1 MNQIVVSEK
10 IVGPAMEAMQAGN
23 DVLFAPDLWKSP
35 DELKAIL
42 SNAAAIIVRN
52 QTEITADLIA
62 SSPQLKVI
70 GRAGAGLDNIDLKAA
85 KDAGVI
91 VTFTPHENS
100 ISVAELALG
109 LMLDMARHISCAV
122 HDTREGGWGRQ
133 KFTGIELSGKT
144 LGIVG
149 FGRIGRM
156 VAERA
161 KPFGMKII
169 AHDDFIDP
177 QSEEV
182 KNLDAKMMSLNEL
195 LSQSDFV
202 STHVPLLPET
212 KHLFSYDRFCQMKPT
227 AFFLNTSRGGVVHE
241 AGLTKALE
249 EKQIAGAA
257 LDVRETEPPTA
268 NPLSKMK
275 NVILTPHIA
284 AFTEEAQVRVVTT
297 VCRDVVTVLGGGTST
312 NQYQG

>member
-1 MNQIVVSEK
+1 MSKIVVTEN
-10 IVGPAMEAMQAGN
+10 ILGLGMDAMRAEQN
-23 DVLFAPDLWKSP
+23 VLFSPDLWKSP
-35 DELKAIL
+35 DELQ
-42 SNAAAIIVRN
+42 AALADASAMIVRN
-52 QTEITADLIA
+52 QTEVSADLIA
-62 SSPQLKVI
+62 ACPQLKVI
-70 GRAGAGLDNIDLKAA
+70 GRAGAGLDNIDLNTA

-122 HDTREGGWGRQ
+122 GDTREGGWGRQ

-149 FGRIGRM
+149 FGRIGQM

-161 KPFGMKII
+161 KPFGMTII

-177 QSEEV
+177 QCDEV
-182 KNLDAKMMSLNEL
+182 KQLDATMMSLDEL
-195 LSQSDFV
+195 LSASDFV

-212 KHLFSYDRFCQMKPT
+212 KHLFSYDQFCQMKPT
-227 AFFLNTSRGGVVHE
+227 AFFLNTSRGGVVDE
-241 AGLTKALE
+241 AGLTQALE

-257 LDVRETEPPTA
+257 LDVRETEPPA
-268 NPLSKMK
+268 ASALSKMN

-284 AFTEEAQVRVVTT
+284 AFTEEAQERVVAT
-297 VCRDVVTVLGGGTST
+297 VCRDVVTVLSGGTST
-312 NQYQG
+312 NQI